1 LNNFSDPATPS
12 TQVYIDPIEGRQ
24 ITTGMPIMF
33 GAVSLA
39 AAQGNAFNAWEQQP
53 PVPPAHV
60 SASVVY
66 DSLGNQRSIT
76 IQYYQVNDLGT
87 AVPPV
92 NTPPMNQVLYA
103 WYAFDTT
110 GGAAVSNATLI
121 GGTGIIEGDASA
133 PAAGAG
139 PGYDRGVAGD
149 EYWGDFI
156 WFNTDGSLGSLGA
169 VLNQGV
175 ASAARPAVYLP
186 PTQDDYSL
194 GGGPGPASPI
204 PNIGAEVTRVY
215 LDFGT
220 AGLLGG
226 PGVQFPGL
234 RDGMYGDAEGTY
246 QFINGVNTYVPN
258 HTAYIKEQDGYRDG
272 QLLGVSFDKLG
283 TIVGSFSNGENVA
296 LARLVM
302 AMPDN
307 QEGLSKVGGN
317 YYATSANSGPMFLG
331 QAGQLGVGTIQGNA
345 LEGSNVDLT
354 IELSNMI
361 IAQRGFEVNA
371 RVISVTNST
380 LETVT
385 RLGQ

>member
-1 LNNFSDPATPS
+1 
-12 TQVYIDPIEGRQ
+12 
-24 ITTGMPIMF
+24 
-33 GAVSLA
+33 
-39 AAQGNAFNAWEQQP
+39 
-53 PVPPAHV
+53 
-60 SASVVY
+60 
-66 DSLGNQRSIT
+66 
-76 IQYYQVNDLGT
+76 
-87 AVPPV
+87 
-92 NTPPMNQVLYA
+92 
-103 WYAFDTT
+103 
-110 GGAAVSNATLI
+110 
-121 GGTGIIEGDASA
+121 
-133 PAAGAG
+133 
-139 PGYDRGVAGD
+139 
-149 EYWGDFI
+149 
-156 WFNTDGSLGSLGA
+156 
-169 VLNQGV
+169 
-175 ASAARPAVYLP
+175 VYLP
-186 PTQDDYSL
+186 PTQDDYAN

-204 PNIGAEVTRVY
+204 PNIGAEITRVY

-226 PGVQFPGL
+226 PGVPFPGL